1 MEAKITTLEEF
12 LQRYWTYYLLLEKDF
27 LTTERYLAIDSLNSS
42 AFSNEYI
49 KQYQA
54 ICSEIDVIAKSYCKE
69 LDSRFNGKS
78 INTYCKCIVDNNP
91 DFASRTVKLRDRDIQ
106 ITPWKDWTYTMV
118 AQKNGSTRPEADNPD
133 WWNKYNKIKHNRT
146 TTDNET
152 GLPYYKLA
160 NQKNV
165 LNALAALYQLE
176 LYYYR
181 LLHQK
186 YFPNDPDMPGP
197 DSKICEVDNWG
208 NTWIMAGANMG
219 FRRVAV

>member
-1 MEAKITTLEEF
+1 MI
-12 LQRYWTYYLLLEKDF
+12 LEKDF
-27 LTTERYLAIDSLNSS
+27 LATERYLAIDSLNFS

-69 LDSRFNGKS
+69 IENSFKGSS

-91 DFASRTVKLRDRDIQ
+91 DFASRAVKLSDKDI
-106 ITPWKDWTYTMV
+106 IIKPWENWTYTMV
-118 AQKNGSTRPEADNPD
+118 TPRNGSPRPEAVNPD
-133 WWNKYNKIKHNRT
+133 WWNKYNKIKHTRT
-146 TTDNET
+146 TINSET

-160 NQKNV
+160 NQKHV

-186 YFPNDPDMPGP
+186 HFSAEPDMPGP
-197 DSKICEVDNWG
+197 ASSMFKIENWG
-208 NTWIMAGANMG
+208 NSWVMMGTEIGYRAVAG
-219 FRRVAV
+219 VT